1 MEYVLPHSIYPLNG
15 QSISGNGRLV
25 VGVAHVPDTPPNHDD
40 HVRLWDIETDE
51 MTTVNRT

>member
-25 VGVAHVPDTPPNHDD
+25 VGVAHVPDTPP
-40 HVRLWDIETDE
+40 
-51 MTTVNRT
+51 TTTTTSGSGTSRRMR